1 MSAREPS
8 WWYGAGADG
17 WVPRVLAPAGAIFGA
32 LTARR
37 MQQAPTYR
45 AKIPVIA
52 VGNFTAGGTGKTPFV
67 RVVAEALRGLGH
79 KPVVLTRGYG
89 GCTVGPHWVDEHD
102 TALNVGDEPLM
113 LSNNIAVMVARDR
126 VAGAQVIDQGGAS
139 TPDATVIVMDDGLQ
153 NPSLAKDL
161 TFAVVDAARGFGNC
175 RCIPAGPLRAPLIVQ
190 APRVDAL
197 VLNRGDGRTPLAPSV
212 EAMLRNFSR
221 PMMSGVVVPGGDLAW
236 LKGARVIAYAGIGV
250 PERFFATVEAAGG
263 LICRHVAFGD
273 HHWFTDGDAVR
284 LLELARQENALLVTT
299 EKDILRL
306 HRSTGELA
314 KLDAATKVLPIRLAL
329 DDAGIVALQ
338 SLLASRVPPPAG
350 SQRHNAHD

>member
-8 WWYGAGADG
+8 WWYSDGADG
-17 WVPRVLAPAGAIFGA
+17 WVPRVLAPAGIIYGR

-37 MQQAPTYR
+37 MQRASTYR
-45 AKIPVIA
+45 APIPVIA

-89 GCTVGPHWVDEHD
+89 GRTDGPHWVDAHD
-102 TALNVGDEPLM
+102 TALTVGDEPLM

-212 EAMLRNFSR
+212 EAMLQMFSR

-236 LKGARVIAYAGIGV
+236 LKGTRVIAYAGIGV
-250 PERFFATVEAAGG
+250 PDRFFATVEAAGG
-263 LICRHVAFGD
+263 VICRRVAFGD
-273 HHWFTDGDAVR
+273 HHCFTDSDAVR
-284 LLELARQENALLVTT
+284 LRELARTENATLVTT
-299 EKDILRL
+299 EKDIVRLRG
-306 HRSTGELA
+306 SGGALA
-314 KLDAATKVLPIRLAL
+314 KLQAASQMLPIILAL
-329 DDAGIVALQ
+329 DETSSTALQ
-338 SLLASRVPPPAG
+338 TLLASRVPLTARLRLHKAG
-350 SQRHNAHD
+350 D